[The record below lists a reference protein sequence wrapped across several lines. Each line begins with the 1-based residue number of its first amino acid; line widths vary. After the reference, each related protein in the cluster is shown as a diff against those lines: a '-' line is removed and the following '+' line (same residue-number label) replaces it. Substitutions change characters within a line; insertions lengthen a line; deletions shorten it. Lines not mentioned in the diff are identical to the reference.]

1 MRVILETTSSRAAI
15 WLLERVAPDYRR
27 EALAGDLMEEFHQ
40 RRSLTWLWCRVLQAV
55 SLRLWT
61 PRRQSDSAQAGGL
74 GPTRRRR
81 VRQLWRDYRGPIAFL
96 FLMLGFRSA
105 WADWVYVPTGSM
117 NPTIL
122 EGDRLLVDKHE
133 YGLRIPFTLIHL
145 SHGKD
150 PQRGDVVT
158 FESPADGKLLVKR
171 VIGIPGDVVAMSDE
185 RLTVNG
191 DSARYA
197 PADRG
202 ATQSLLAATRAQ
214 DPEARRESFG
224 RCTHEVL
231 LLPDR
236 PSPSTF
242 GPILV
247 PAGMYFV
254 LGDNRD
260 NSADSRYIGFVPRRN
275 IVGHATEVL
284 LSLNP
289 DRHHLPRARRLLI
302 PLACSSASLAS
313 RSFAAPAA

>member
-1 MRVILETTSSRAAI
+1 MRVLLVTISSRAAI
-15 WLLERVAPDYRR
+15 WLLERMGPTYRR
-27 EALAGDLMEEFHQ
+27 EALAGDLIEEFRQ
-40 RRSLTWLWCRVLQAV
+40 RRSLRWLWCRVLQAL
-55 SLRLWT
+55 SLRLRT
-61 PRRQSDSAQAGGL
+61 SRQQCDSPEPGAL
-74 GPTRRRR
+74 TRSPRR
-81 VRQLWRDYRGPIAFL
+81 VRQLWHDYRGALAFL
-96 FLMLGFRSA
+96 ILMLGFRSA

-122 EGDRLLVDKHE
+122 EGDRLLVDKHA
-133 YGLRIPFTLIHL
+133 YGLRIPFTLIRL
-145 SHGKD
+145 SRGGD

-171 VIGIPGDVVAMSDE
+171 VIGVPGDMVAMSDE

-191 DSARYA
+191 VSARYA
-197 PADRG
+197 PADRR
-202 ATQSLLAATRAQ
+202 ATQSLLTATRAE
-214 DPEARRESFG
+214 DPQARRESFG

-236 PSPSTF
+236 LSPSTF
-242 GPILV
+242 GPLAV

-275 IVGHATEVL
+275 IIGHATEVL
-284 LSLNP
+284 VSLNP
-289 DRHHLPRARRLLI
+289 DRHHLPRARRLLV

-313 RSFAAPAA
+313 RSFAAPAE